1 MRNIQIPSNLIDELK
16 VPQIIDITDAL
27 PKLKPNGW
35 DKLDPPRKLEALT
48 DIVWHHSGMS
58 LSLGCDALS
67 HANSHIKKGEGGCP
81 YHFHIKDGQISQTQD
96 ILTFTWGVSSNNY
109 QTVHVCVEGCYAPVK
124 NEETGVWTPADEL
137 SEDNLRAMISLELT
151 LRPLLPSYKQSNGHN
166 YYKSTLC
173 PGYSMTKFR
182 EAVAATEAKLSFSNT
197 EAGLNER
204 AYRIANSILF
214 IYNTA
219 KGLDQFGK
227 PTVSEGT
234 RKWAQQ
240 RLLLLEQ
247 PMKENN
253 LLG

>member
-1 MRNIQIPSNLIDELK
+1 MSLRNIQIPSNLIDELK

-35 DKLDPPRKLEALT
+35 DGLVPPRKLNDLT
-48 DIVWHHSGMS
+48 DIVWHHSAMF
-58 LSLGCDALS
+58 LSDGCDATS
-67 HANSHIKKGEGGCP
+67 HARSHVNMGEGGCP
-81 YHFHIKDGQISQTQD
+81 YHFHIKDGQIHQTQD
-96 ILTFTWGVSSNNY
+96 VLTFTYGVSSNNY
-109 QTVHVCVEGCYAPVK
+109 QTVHVCVEGCYVPK
-124 NEETGVWTPADEL
+124 DGKPADEL
-137 SEDNLRAMISLELT
+137 SDENLRAMIALELT

-166 YYKSTLC
+166 YYKPTQC

-182 EAVAATEAKLSFSNT
+182 EAVAETEAKLAFSNT

-240 RLLLLEQ
+240 RLLLLES
-247 PMKENN
+247 PMKDNN
-253 LLG
+253 LLA

>member
-1 MRNIQIPSNLIDELK
+1 MSLRNVQIPSNLIAELN
-16 VPQIIDITDAL
+16 VPQIVDITDAL

-35 DKLDPPRKLEALT
+35 DSLETPRKLEALT
-48 DIVWHHSGMS
+48 DIVWHHSAMF
-58 LSLGCDALS
+58 LNLGCDAFS
-67 HANSHIKKGEGGCP
+67 HARSHISKGEGGCP
-81 YHFHIKDGQISQTQD
+81 YHFHIKDGQIHQTQD
-96 ILTFTWGVSSNNY
+96 ILTFTYGVSSNNF
-109 QTVHVCVEGCYAPVK
+109 QTVHVCVEGCYVPLD
-124 NEETGVWTPADEL
+124 GTPADEL
-137 SEDNLRAMISLELT
+137 SDENLRAMVALELT

-166 YYKSTLC
+166 YYKPTQC

-204 AYRIANSILF
+204 AFRIANSILF

-227 PTVSEGT
+227 PTVSDGT

-240 RLLLLEQ
+240 RLLLLEE

-253 LLG
+253 LLS